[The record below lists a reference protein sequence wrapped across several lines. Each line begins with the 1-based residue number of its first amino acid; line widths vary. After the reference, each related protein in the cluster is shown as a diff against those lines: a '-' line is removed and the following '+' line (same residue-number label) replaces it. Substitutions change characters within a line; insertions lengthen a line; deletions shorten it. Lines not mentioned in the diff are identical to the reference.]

1 MLPRILEPEVMDS
14 AAEALSY
21 DAMDHSQVNRRFV
34 DDLLASTLPSM
45 TSRPRVL
52 DVGTGTALIPV
63 ELARRLPD
71 CHIVA
76 ADAAR
81 AMLDLADRHIRAD
94 GLSDRIE
101 TLCVDCRQIPVNDG
115 AFDLVISNSIVHHI
129 PQPLEVLREC
139 CRLLSPGGLL
149 FVRDLFRPESAA
161 EIERLV
167 ALHAGTADAEQQQLL
182 RQSFHAALTVAEV
195 QERIRPLGI
204 TPESV
209 QATSDRH
216 WTLSWIKPPA
226 DRTANKVC

>member
-1 MLPRILEPEVMDS
+1 MLPRTLEPEVMDS

-34 DDLLASTLPSM
+34 DDLLIAVLLTT
-45 TSRPRVL
+45 TSRLRVL

-63 ELARRLPD
+63 ELARRFPD

-81 AMLDLADRHIRAD
+81 SMLDLADRHIHAN

-101 TLCVDCRQIPVNDG
+101 TLCVDCRQIPFDDG

-129 PQPLEVLREC
+129 PRPLEVLQEC
-139 CRLLSPGGLL
+139 CRILTPGGLL
-149 FVRDLFRPESAA
+149 FVRDLFRPESSA

-167 ALHAGTADAEQQQLL
+167 ALYAGSASSEQQQLL

-195 QERIRPLGI
+195 QELVRSLGI
-204 TPESV
+204 LSEAV
-209 QATSDRH
+209 QVTSDRH
-216 WTLSWIKPPA
+216 WTLCWDKPLSIQSA
-226 DRTANKVC
+226 HEVG